1 MASVLSSPSLQDL
14 KVRVEE
20 PIILVSPNE
29 KTERRSIF
37 LSNIDQ
43 MHNYYVCTAHFF
55 NGNADFPPAVVAERL
70 KMGLEKVLVPY
81 DFAAGRLK
89 TNELDS
95 TDRRLEIDCTAAG
108 VGFVVASSEYS
119 LHDLG
124 DDFVF
129 SNPGFHY
136 LALDN
141 LWPGDDED
149 RPLCIFQVT
158 SFKCGGFAIGF
169 VWNHVLFD
177 GMGAGKFMANLA
189 TQAFVDEKP
198 LKAIPCNDRHLLAAR
213 SPPVVAF
220 KHPEFSKKPDNYDGG
235 GGLVGDSLDSKIF
248 KLNPSA
254 VNYLKDKANNGTRT
268 EGKITTYSV
277 VAALIWR
284 CKALSSNCMDRERV
298 STLLTSIDIRQR
310 LNPPLPASYCGNAV
324 LFAPASSKCKH
335 LENWPFLELVKVVSD
350 GIKGFKDEYARSMID
365 LLGINRGKVQPYIE
379 YNVSSWMKLG
389 FDEVVY
395 PWGKPICFGPLRTV
409 TETCFLFPGVVDG
422 DVNALV
428 SLPTVE
434 MERFQAYFLD
444 FFHP

>member
-20 PIILVSPNE
+20 PIILVLPNE

-43 MHNYYVCTAHFF
+43 MHNYY
-55 NGNADFPPAVVAERL
+55 RL

-89 TNELDS
+89 TNQLDS

-108 VGFVVASSEYS
+108 VGFMVASSEYS

-141 LWPGDDED
+141 LWPGDDDD

-198 LKAIPCNDRHLLAAR
+198 LEAIPCNDRHLLAAR

-220 KHPEFSKKPDNYDGG
+220 KHPEFSKKPDNYDGS
-235 GGLVGDSLDSKIF
+235 GGLVGNSLDSKIF
-248 KLNPSA
+248 KISPSA
-254 VNYLKDKANNGTRT
+254 INYLKDKANDTT
-268 EGKITTYSV
+268 TTADKITTYNV

-284 CKALSSNCMDRERV
+284 CKALSNCIDKERV

-324 LFAPASSKCKH
+324 LFAPASAKCKN
-335 LENWPFLELVKVVSD
+335 LEKLPFSELVKVVLD
-350 GIKGFKDEYARSMID
+350 GIKGFGDEYARSMID